1 VTEPLADFA
10 LSQLLEIAREEEPV
24 CRGYRACVA
33 TKALLGY
40 TEIPEAFSRGLQ
52 AAGLSPFLSRT
63 ACEALF
69 PQCLSM

>member
-1 VTEPLADFA
+1 MTHDP
-10 LSQLLEIAREEEPV
+10 
-24 CRGYRACVA
+24 RACVA